1 MPVLDALLHPS
12 VWGLRATAAY
22 LVLAVATVPLVA
34 IDLREHR
41 LPNAITYRLLPAMLV
56 LLATAAALGGGS
68 DRLLR
73 AVLAGLVL
81 LLAYGVPAF
90 VLGGAGIGMGDAKLA
105 PSLGLA
111 LGWLSWGHVL
121 RGTLYA
127 FLLGGLVAI
136 VLVATRRVG
145 RKDPI
150 PFGPFLL
157 VGAWSAI
164 LLT

>member
-1 MPVLDALLHPS
+1 MTHTATPAHPTTAPSSGRAPTRTDPV
-12 VWGLRATAAY
+12 
-22 LVLAVATVPLVA
+22 AV
-34 IDLREHR
+34 
-41 LPNAITYRLLPAMLV
+41 
-56 LLATAAALGGGS
+56 
-68 DRLLR
+68 